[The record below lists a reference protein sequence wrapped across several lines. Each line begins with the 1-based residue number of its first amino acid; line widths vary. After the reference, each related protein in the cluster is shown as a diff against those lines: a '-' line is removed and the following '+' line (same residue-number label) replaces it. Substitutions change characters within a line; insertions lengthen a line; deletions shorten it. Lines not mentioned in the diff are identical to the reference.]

1 MQKKIFNKI
10 QHSLMI
16 KTLRK
21 LEGNLNLTKNRYKE
35 SITNII
41 LNGEKLEAFPLRS
54 GARQDYPLSALLF
67 NIILTVLANAVRHRK
82 EIQSIQIWKEDIKLS
97 LFSGDMIVYVKKKKK
112 ILKNSQNPSW
122 K

>member
-112 ILKNSQNPSW
+112 NPEE
-122 K
+122 

>member
-1 MQKKIFNKI
+1 
-10 QHSLMI
+10 MI

-54 GARQDYPLSALLF
+54 GARQDYPLSALPF
-67 NIILTVLANAVRHRK
+67 RFSAVAIKIQVYIILCRSTN
-82 EIQSIQIWKEDIKLS
+82 
-97 LFSGDMIVYVKKKKK
+97 
-112 ILKNSQNPSW
+112 
-122 K
+122 